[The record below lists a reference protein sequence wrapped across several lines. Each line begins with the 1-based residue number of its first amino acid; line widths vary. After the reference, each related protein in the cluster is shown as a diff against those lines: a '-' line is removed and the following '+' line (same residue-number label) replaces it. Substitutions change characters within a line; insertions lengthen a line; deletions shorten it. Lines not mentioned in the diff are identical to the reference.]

1 MKKFIIFFA
10 VSIIIICIISYIFI
24 NYKANYNVAKISNLE
39 FENYLNKELYGTDV
53 STLINRAV
61 DNNEKNSV
69 QKNNKGIYLNNDK
82 NSINIEIKMK
92 DDDSTYKMEM
102 FYKNGIQNFIKYY
115 GNIKFK
121 CTKIEYHQVTN
132 INYSRSYIIIN
143 IINFFRNYDI
153 WTSTRYYR

>member
-121 CTKIEYHQVTN
+121 CTKIEYHQVTKKVKYMLFEQ
-132 INYSRSYIIIN
+132 I
-143 IINFFRNYDI
+143 
-153 WTSTRYYR
+153 TT

>member
-121 CTKIEYHQVTN
+121 CTKIEYHQVTKKVKYMLFEQ
-132 INYSRSYIIIN
+132 ITTYFSY
-143 IINFFRNYDI
+143 
-153 WTSTRYYR
+153 